1 MEKADLCHLY
11 DAVYSG
17 RSDSILYEVSRN
29 RLPDS
34 DIGFLCRYACEYYLH
49 WGPEETM
56 QELSR
61 MVLQTMKLDNL
72 VEAMKLPPEISPPE
86 KKMYLYCLMYPEY
99 FRKYPKESF
108 VTALYQS
115 AISGHGKKLPRCF
128 LSGSCGAEQ
137 NARICLMYAL
147 QTSGG
152 CHTAG
157 DCIRL
162 TSARGAVS
170 FLREVKL
177 YQVMKRRYKTPAAY
191 VNDALAMVGM
201 LDLEELYTVFL

>member
-1 MEKADLCHLY
+1 MEKADLSHLY

-17 RSDSILYEVSRN
+17 RTDSILYEVSRK
-29 RLPDS
+29 RLSDS
-34 DIGFLCRYACEYYLH
+34 DIGFLRRYVCEYYLH

-56 QELSR
+56 QKLSR

-72 VEAMKLPPEISPPE
+72 VEEMKLPR
-86 KKMYLYCLMYPEY
+86 Y
-99 FRKYPKESF
+99 
-108 VTALYQS
+108 
-115 AISGHGKKLPRCF
+115 F
-128 LSGSCGAEQ
+128 LSGSYGAEQ

-157 DCIRL
+157 DCIRFMP
-162 TSARGAVS
+162 SREMVS
-170 FLREVKL
+170 FLRVARL
-177 YQVMKRRYKTPAAY
+177 YQVMNRRYKTPAAY

-201 LDLEELYTVFL
+201 LDLEDLSTDLQKKYISAQKQR